1 MKNIE
6 YINKLVT
13 RLKSRLR
20 VIRLG
25 VQRQQVSSND
35 VIEEMKRL
43 EELIEEIESQ
53 LDKNSMRHG

>member
-25 VQRQQVSSND
+25 IQRQEVSSND
-35 VIEEMKRL
+35 VIKEMKNL

-53 LDKNSMRHG
+53 IDKNSMRHG